1 LSALFT
7 EGIDGGTE
15 AEGSVLIEV
24 AELVGIA
31 RSITGDIVEFSKEI
45 APLAKLLVGLNGSK
59 EMRVLVIERA
69 TTAIE
74 KR

>member
-1 LSALFT
+1 LSALFA
-7 EGIDGGTE
+7 EGIDGGTD

-31 RSITGDIVEFSKEI
+31 RSITGDIVEFSKEG
-45 APLAKLLVGLNGSK
+45 ALLAELLVGLNGSK
-59 EMRVLVIERA
+59 EVRVLVIERA